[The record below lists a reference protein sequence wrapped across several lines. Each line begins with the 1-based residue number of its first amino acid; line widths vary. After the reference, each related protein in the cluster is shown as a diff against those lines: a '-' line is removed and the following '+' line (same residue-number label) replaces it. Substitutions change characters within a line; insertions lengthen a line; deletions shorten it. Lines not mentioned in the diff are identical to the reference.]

1 MTILGSP
8 ARACAWALGALLLAP
23 ASAHATSVRKQL
35 DLVDLLQQSELIVHG
50 RVKSVTDGIDARGIP
65 YTEVTLHVS
74 EALKGSPG
82 AEYTF
87 RQFGLLAP
95 RRMGDGKVNL
105 MVTPAAWATY
115 AKGEEAIFFLR
126 KAAAGTGLRT
136 TAGLAQGQFK
146 VSVAGA
152 ANSANNAGLFDR
164 VLVDPGLLGDG
175 EMRVMATTRGAV
187 NARSFTSLVRQ
198 AVEGKWVENG
208 RMRHADH

>member
-1 MTILGSP
+1 MTIPGSP
-8 ARACAWALGALLLAP
+8 ARAWAWVLGALLLAP

-74 EALKGSPG
+74 EALKGSTG

-126 KAAAGTGLRT
+126 KAAAWTGLRT

-164 VLVDPGLLGDG
+164 VQVDPGLLGDG
-175 EMRVMATTRGAV
+175 EKRVMATTRGAV

-208 RMRHADH
+208 RMRHVDR